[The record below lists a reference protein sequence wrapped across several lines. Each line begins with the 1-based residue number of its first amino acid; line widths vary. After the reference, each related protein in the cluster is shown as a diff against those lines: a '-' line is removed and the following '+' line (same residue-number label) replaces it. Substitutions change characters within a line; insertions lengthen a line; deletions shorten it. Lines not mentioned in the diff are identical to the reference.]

1 MILEASPMDAALNA
15 PRNAEDGGEP
25 DARAR
30 SSETGEKGLNPSGD
44 AARMSRLLRVGHP
57 GDSEPPEEHRRMQLA
72 RPSAQAIARWSLA
85 LLLALAALFASG
97 VTFFIVTNDPD
108 RTSQSQIATL
118 IAANVVV
125 AGALT
130 GVIAVQ
136 LWRLWG
142 DRRHGLAGAKLHVRL
157 IGLFTLAAALPAT
170 VLAAF
175 AIIILEFGLE
185 QWLGERINRGVQNGR
200 TLAQAYLGEHAQ
212 SMQLDLE
219 LMAYDL
225 ARVGTTLNLRPD
237 RSPIQFRQ
245 YLAGQAVARGL
256 AGVMLIDKAGTLIAR
271 IELAA
276 GRAYPLP
283 PASSFAEADSGAPLV
298 YGVDDPGTLYM
309 ARGLYKLEQYDG
321 GYLLGFRVFDPG
333 VREQLLKT
341 REFAQEFAAAQTR
354 REQLEAGFIIG
365 YAALAL
371 VVLSGAMFVGLWAA
385 TSIVSPVGAL
395 ITASQRVRNGD
406 LAARV
411 DVQDGDSELNI
422 LARAFNRMTA
432 QLQTQRDDLVE
443 ANRQFDQRRRFT
455 ETVLAGVSAGVIGLT
470 KDGAISIANRSALTL
485 LDVADT
491 AILGRPLNDVAPELT
506 PLVREAMGRHTP
518 VAEGQIDIVREGRVS
533 NLNVRVAG
541 DDSGSGA
548 RSLVITFDDIT
559 SLVSA
564 QRTAAWGDVARR
576 IAHEIKN
583 PLTPIQ
589 LSAER
594 LRRKYAGEISSNPDV
609 FHKCTD
615 TIIRQ
620 VSDIGRMVDE
630 FSSFA
635 RMPTPAITD
644 EDVGELISS
653 AVFPQRVSWPDIE
666 FNVEKP
672 ASAVFA
678 PCDGRLV
685 VQALTNIL
693 KNAGEAVSARLAEEG
708 AGEAAPGRIDITLKA
723 SSDDAIIDVADN
735 GVGLPQAER
744 HRLTEPY
751 MTTRTKGT
759 GLGLAIVKK
768 IMEEHGGALTLT
780 DCSALGGRGA
790 RVRLSLPLRSAAA
803 RPSAADAPE
812 ANVADTAAAEL
823 ESLN

>member
-1 MILEASPMDAALNA
+1 
-15 PRNAEDGGEP
+15 
-25 DARAR
+25 
-30 SSETGEKGLNPSGD
+30 
-44 AARMSRLLRVGHP
+44 
-57 GDSEPPEEHRRMQLA
+57 
-72 RPSAQAIARWSLA
+72 
-85 LLLALAALFASG
+85 
-97 VTFFIVTNDPD
+97 
-108 RTSQSQIATL
+108 
-118 IAANVVV
+118 
-125 AGALT
+125 
-130 GVIAVQ
+130 
-136 LWRLWG
+136 
-142 DRRHGLAGAKLHVRL
+142 
-157 IGLFTLAAALPAT
+157 
-170 VLAAF
+170 
-175 AIIILEFGLE
+175 
-185 QWLGERINRGVQNGR
+185 
-200 TLAQAYLGEHAQ
+200 
-212 SMQLDLE
+212 
-219 LMAYDL
+219 
-225 ARVGTTLNLRPD
+225 
-237 RSPIQFRQ
+237 
-245 YLAGQAVARGL
+245 
-256 AGVMLIDKAGTLIAR
+256 
-271 IELAA
+271 
-276 GRAYPLP
+276 
-283 PASSFAEADSGAPLV
+283 
-298 YGVDDPGTLYM
+298 
-309 ARGLYKLEQYDG
+309 
-321 GYLLGFRVFDPG
+321 
-333 VREQLLKT
+333 
-341 REFAQEFAAAQTR
+341 
-354 REQLEAGFIIG
+354 
-365 YAALAL
+365 
-371 VVLSGAMFVGLWAA
+371 
-385 TSIVSPVGAL
+385 
-395 ITASQRVRNGD
+395 
-406 LAARV
+406 
-411 DVQDGDSELNI
+411 
-422 LARAFNRMTA
+422 
-432 QLQTQRDDLVE
+432 
-443 ANRQFDQRRRFT
+443 
-455 ETVLAGVSAGVIGLT
+455 
-470 KDGAISIANRSALTL
+470 
-485 LDVADT
+485 
-491 AILGRPLNDVAPELT
+491 T

-812 ANVADTAAAEL
+812 ANVADTAAADL